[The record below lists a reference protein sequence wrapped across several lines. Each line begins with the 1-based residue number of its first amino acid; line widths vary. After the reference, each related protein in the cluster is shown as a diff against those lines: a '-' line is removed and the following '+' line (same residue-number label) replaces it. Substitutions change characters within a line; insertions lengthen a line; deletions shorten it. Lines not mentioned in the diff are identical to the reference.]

1 MAKMND
7 RKTNV
12 KKETKVSEPTNTEE
26 ATVEVMNQPE
36 APVKKEATIEVPASL
51 LERLEQLEKQ
61 VAAKVDK
68 GETEADKKK
77 RYEWPR
83 KYHFQMWLWQPVLSY
98 SSKRKDPT
106 KEYVYKN
113 LYWKEESNHYL
124 ALTLADW
131 TMVESEVNEYN
142 SNKWRSEKQFAEVIG
157 SGNNITWYKFTTK
170 EYWTFIVSPNVING

>member
-1 MAKMND
+1 MAKMWNP
-7 RKTNV
+7 NWV
-12 KKETKVSEPTNTEE
+12 KKTPTTAIEQTEE
-26 ATVEVMNQPE
+26 ATVEVMTQQE

-61 VAAKVDK
+61 VATKADK
-68 GETEADKKK
+68 GEKEADKKK

-106 KEYVYKN
+106 KEFVYKN

-124 ALTLADW
+124 DLTLADG
-131 TMVESEVNEYN
+131 TVVESEVNEYN

-170 EYWTFIVSPNVING
+170 EYWTFIVSPNLING